1 MIEIWY
7 NITTKKQGAS
17 EMKKRKTIKIKVDTN
32 PLDYVKETPQQRK
45 ERVRNSKPLGTRVEK
60 DKSKYTRKQKH
71 KERY

>member
-1 MIEIWY
+1 
-7 NITTKKQGAS
+7 
-17 EMKKRKTIKIKVDTN
+17 MKKKIKIKVNSN
-32 PLDYVKETPQQRK
+32 PLDFVKETKEQRK